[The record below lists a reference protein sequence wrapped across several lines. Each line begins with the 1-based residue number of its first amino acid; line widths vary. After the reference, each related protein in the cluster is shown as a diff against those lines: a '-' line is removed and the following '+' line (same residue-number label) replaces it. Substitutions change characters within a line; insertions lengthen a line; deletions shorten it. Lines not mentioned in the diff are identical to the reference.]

1 MIYTPININD
11 NKQHL
16 LDVFNQH
23 KETDLHQ
30 YKIKNVNQEILG
42 TRDYYEM
49 YFSFNK
55 IQS

>member
-30 YKIKNVNQEILG
+30 YKIKNVNL
-42 TRDYYEM
+42 RN
-49 YFSFNK
+49 SWHK
-55 IQS
+55 RLL